1 MDELWRDQIIRKT
14 DYIGWDKVD
23 PERHDGIV
31 TLVIELDPNRRR
43 MKLGFSFCSPSD
55 RFNRKE
61 GHKYAHA
68 RLGYCPIEIPVLYQA
83 DHAAGEVLKALCI
96 RDWKTLEQV
105 TTLGIYTPA
114 WRKAVPGWAKK
125 WYNRH
130 FLKEPMNPL
139 ERVVDALED
148 WRLQMVED
156 FGEAGAYAVSKC
168 MNRIKTEMVD
178 ELKVITQQVMEPPGA
193 MQAPQEVPKS
203 KVH

>member
-1 MDELWRDQIIRKT
+1 MNGDQIIRKT

-55 RFNRKE
+55 RFNKKE
-61 GHKYAHA
+61 GHKNA
-68 RLGYCPIEIPVLYQA
+68 RYRLEYCPIEIPVLYQA

-96 RDWKTLEQV
+96 RDWGTLEQV
-105 TTLGIYTPA
+105 TDLEIYTSA

-125 WYNRH
+125 WYARH
-130 FLKEPMNPL
+130 FLHEPMDPL

-148 WRLQMVED
+148 WRLQMIED
-156 FGEAGAYAVSKC
+156 FGEAGAYATAEC
-168 MNRIKTEMVD
+168 MSRFEARVID
-178 ELKVITQQVMEPPGA
+178 EFKSVVQQGLTPPGA
-193 MQAPQEVPKS
+193 MQAPQESPKS